1 MSCPDCKSAAARRDL
16 VKSARMVTIG
26 NPNTGKTTLINAL
39 AGSDLKVGNWPGT
52 TVERLEATLRLPGKE
67 LLLVDLPGTY
77 SLSPTTPEEAL
88 AARELLANP
97 PDVVVNVVDAGNLER
112 NLHLTLEL
120 AELGLPVVLAMNLM
134 DEAAAKGYTLD
145 PAALEKELGVPV
157 IPLVASRGA
166 GIEKL
171 LGSLD
176 QARVPALQ
184 VRYPGAL
191 ESAVRELAS
200 RLEHPARRWIAL
212 ALLAGEEVPLEL
224 DPAVQEFAR
233 SRRAELERAG
243 IDPYLEIENARYTR
257 AHELAQRVLVGSEP
271 RLTLTDRVDRW
282 VLHPLLG
289 GPIFLLGML
298 LAFRFTFLFS
308 TPWVDF
314 IGGLQEVL
322 AGWIRAL
329 PLPPLA
335 VSFLADGL
343 IGGVGTVISF
353 APVLFF
359 LYLALAF
366 LETSGFLA
374 RAAFIADR
382 MMLLAGLPGRAFIPL
397 ILGFGCNVPAVYA
410 TRVLTG
416 RLDRL
421 RVAMAVPFMSCSAR
435 LPVFVLL
442 AAVFFPEQASLVV
455 FGLYLLGMMVGLLT
469 AWLIGRAAG
478 AAPSSGLMEL
488 PPYRLPAAR
497 VVLKQAW
504 ARTRSFLTGAGG
516 FITLAVVVIWALLNL
531 PPGTDMTH
539 SYYVLLSSALKPLF
553 APLGVD
559 DWRLLGAL
567 IPGFVAKEVVAGTL
581 ALSYLGA
588 EPSAALGLLQGLG
601 QIIAGFWSSVLA
613 TLGAVPAL
621 FGLPQ
626 LVPPAAD
633 EPTALQLALASAIT
647 PAAALAYMVYV
658 LLYTPCVA
666 TLAAIRHEFGR
677 GWALIAVV
685 YELIV
690 AWLLA
695 WGAYR
700 LALIWLGA

>member
-1 MSCPDCKSAAARRDL
+1 MGCPECQGGAATTTRVQGARI
-16 VKSARMVTIG
+16 VTVG

-52 TVERLEATLRLPGKE
+52 TVERLEAVLRLPGGE
-67 LLLVDLPGTY
+67 ARLVDLPGAY
-77 SLSPTTPEEAL
+77 GLNPTTPEEAL
-88 AARELLANP
+88 AARELLTHP

-120 AELGLPVVLAMNLM
+120 AELGLPMVVALNLM

-145 PAALEKELGVPV
+145 PEALERALDVPV
-157 IPLVASRGA
+157 VPLVASRAEGTA
-166 GIEKL
+166 EL
-171 LGSLD
+171 LAALER
-176 QARVPALQ
+176 ARVPAPR

-191 ESAVRELAS
+191 ERAVQELAE
-200 RLEHPARRWIAL
+200 RVPHPARRWIAL
-212 ALLAGEEVPLEL
+212 ALLAGEEAPLEL
-224 DPAVQEFAR
+224 DGALPAEAKR
-233 SRRAELERAG
+233 LRAELERAG
-243 IDPYLEIENARYTR
+243 IDPYLEIENARYVQ
-257 AHELAQRVLVGSEP
+257 AHELAQETLLEAKP

-314 IGGLQEVL
+314 IGAVQEVL
-322 AGWIRAL
+322 SGWIAAL
-329 PLPPLA
+329 ALPPLPA
-335 VSFLADGL
+335 SFLADGL
-343 IGGVGTVISF
+343 VGGVGTVISF

-359 LYLALAF
+359 LYVALAF

-397 ILGFGCNVPAVYA
+397 ILGFGCNVPAVYS
-410 TRVLTG
+410 TRILTS
-416 RLDRL
+416 RIDRL
-421 RVAMAVPFMSCSAR
+421 RVALAIPFMSCSAR
-435 LPVFVLL
+435 LVVFTLF
-442 AAVFFPEQASLVV
+442 AAVFFPRRAALVV
-455 FGLYLLGMMVGLLT
+455 FGLYLLGMVVGLLT
-469 AWLIGRAAG
+469 AWSLGRLAG
-478 AAPSSGLMEL
+478 QPASSGLMEL
-488 PPYRLPAAR
+488 PPYRLPTLR

-504 ARTRSFLTGAGG
+504 ARTRSFLEGAGG
-516 FITLAVVVIWALLNL
+516 PILLAVLFVWLLLNL
-531 PPGTDMTH
+531 PPGDLEH
-539 SYYVLLSSALKPLF
+539 SLYARAAGWLAPLF
-553 APLGVD
+553 APLGLV

-567 IPGFVAKEVVAGTL
+567 IPGFVAKEVVVGTL
-581 ALSYLGA
+581 AVSYLGT
-588 EPSAALGLLQGLG
+588 EPTAALGFVQGLG
-601 QIIAGFWSSVLA
+601 QILGTLWASLLT

-626 LVPPAAD
+626 LAPPPADA
-633 EPTALQLALASAIT
+633 PTALQAALGAALG
-647 PAAALAYMVYV
+647 PAAALAYMIYV

-666 TLAAIRHEFGR
+666 TVAAIKNEFGR
-677 GWALIAVV
+677 TWALVAVV

-690 AWLLA
+690 AWALA

-700 LALIWLGA
+700 LALAWLGG